1 MILIPGRT
9 VRASR
14 PGSKF
19 KRKAAK
25 AVISMLWRNV
35 SSPGKA

>member
-14 PGSKF
+14 PGGKL
-19 KRKAAK
+19 KRKAAQ
-25 AVISMLWRNV
+25 AVISML
-35 SSPGKA
+35 